1 MATSDFS
8 TKLVRDARLNDVSTS
23 IEYAVAQ
30 GAAQNTYQSY
40 NSNTASSTSI
50 SFNITPP
57 SESVVVDRRVLIEA
71 KVKVQILIPGP
82 VVNARNYFQYGSR
95 DGFKSFPLSGLFTTC
110 TATINNTSVSINLQD
125 VLPAMLRQMD
135 MEDLAYYQGMTPI
148 ALDKYKNYADAV
160 GQNNNP
166 LGAYGQS
173 SYNNHWLPR
182 GCHPIENVV
191 IKHFAVADAANYPDG
206 NATDDSPI
214 AGDVG
219 DKFNITFEA
228 TFTEPL
234 FISPFILHSK
244 YNQAGLLG
252 VNNIN
257 LNFNIDSSMNQFWAT
272 SLADV
277 DTSNYKVQLNGN
289 TPFTTRI
296 LLNYLSPQSTNL
308 LPARNIVPFV
318 DFPRYITAANN
329 VADLAAGAEYTY
341 TLNNIQL
348 NQVPDKIYIIARKP
362 LNTQKYQD
370 TSTFLTIQ
378 NVSIN
383 FNNASGLLSSA
394 SQQDLW
400 RMSVANNSKQTWY
413 DFSGIY
419 GMANDPRFVYS
430 EGSVLVLDPA
440 MNMSLPSYLSNGSIG
455 QYSLQLQVKV
465 RNTSAD
471 TFKPEFV
478 VIVANSGLFATIA
491 GSSVVRTGLLNMD
504 IVSQLA
510 STGQE
515 SAVSSSEYHDLSGG
529 AMSDQI
535 ASAMK
540 GLPLKGKL
548 GTARS
553 GGMAPRS
560 KLDMLSY

>member
-1 MATSDFS
+1 MGSTSDFS
-8 TKLVRDARLNDVSTS
+8 TNLIRDARLNDVSSS
-23 IEYAVAQ
+23 IEYGVRQ
-30 GAAQNTYQSY
+30 GASQLTYQAFNANTSSS
-40 NSNTASSTSI
+40 SNLT
-50 SFNITPP
+50 FNITPP
-57 SESVVVDRRVLIEA
+57 SESVVIDRRVLIRA
-71 KVKVQILIPGP
+71 KVKVQILLDGT
-82 VVNARNYFQYGSR
+82 NTLNGTNYFEYGSR
-95 DGFKSFPLSGLFTTC
+95 DGFKSFPLSSLFTTC

-125 VLPAMLRQMD
+125 VLPALLRQMD

-148 ALDKYKNYADAV
+148 ALDKYKKYSDAV
-160 GQNNNP
+160 NQNNNP

-182 GCHPIENVV
+182 GCHPIENVL
-191 IKHFAVADAANYPDG
+191 IKRFAPANADYPDG
-206 NATDDSPI
+206 VPDDNSSTAT
-214 AGDVG
+214 ANG
-219 DKFNITFEA
+219 DKFNITFDA

-234 FISPFILHSK
+234 WISPFILHSK
-244 YNQAGLLG
+244 YNQAGMLG

-257 LNFNIDSSMNQFWAT
+257 LNFNIDSTLRQFWAT
-272 SLADV
+272 SLPANV
-277 DTSNYKVQLNGN
+277 NYTVQLQQAE
-289 TPFTTRI
+289 PFDAKI
-296 LLNYLSPQSTNL
+296 LLNYLTPQATNL

-318 DFPRYITAANN
+318 DFPRYITSANN
-329 VADLAAGAEYTY
+329 TDELAAGTRATY

-348 NQVPDKIYIIARKP
+348 NQVPDKIYVIARKA
-362 LNTQKYQD
+362 LSSQSYRD
-370 TSTFLTIQ
+370 SSTFFTIEKIT
-378 NVSIN
+378 VN

-394 SQQDLW
+394 QQQDLW

-413 DFSGIY
+413 DFSGKY
-419 GMANDPRFVYS
+419 GMVNADRYVYS

-440 MNMSLPSYLSNGSIG
+440 MNFSLPNYLSNGSIG
-455 QYSLQLQVKV
+455 QYSLQMEVTLF
-465 RNTSAD
+465 NNSAENL
-471 TFKPEFV
+471 KPEFV

-515 SAVSSSEYHDLSGG
+515 SAVSSSDYKELSGG

-535 ASAMK
+535 ASALK
-540 GLPLKGKL
+540 GLPLKGK
-548 GTARS
+548 GARS